1 MAEGAERGAPGA
13 EGAGK
18 GLHDPA
24 LHGGL
29 PGGGPDAGGAAD
41 AGGEAAPADAPDADT
56 GADTGAPAP
65 KPRPV
70 STAGGAPTWDGAE
83 YPTYPRPAIWRIAVA
98 ALRLALI
105 VPVTLILFV
114 LYLGVKAA
122 EKPVPALRPLR
133 HGIAALWARILA
145 GIIGIRIRSTGRPM
159 KTGGAL
165 VANHSSWTDILVL
178 MAAAPITFVSKAEV
192 KSWPGIGTLASAADT
207 MFIERKRT
215 EAKRQEAEMARRF
228 AEGQQ
233 LIFFPEATSSDALRV
248 LPFKST
254 LFSVF
259 FAEGLRE
266 EMWVQPVSV
275 VYRPRPGG
283 GRPKDF
289 YGWWGEMGF
298 GDHIVTLLTRSF
310 GGEAEVV
317 FHEPVHPAAL
327 ENRKKLCAHCDR
339 TVREGVESRLGP
351 PPAEIPWT

>member
-1 MAEGAERGAPGA
+1 MAEAGDGAKRAG
-13 EGAGK
+13 EGAAGDE
-18 GLHDPA
+18 GLHDPV

-29 PGGGPDAGGAAD
+29 PGGAPAEEAAGEAPAAEAAD
-41 AGGEAAPADAPDADT
+41 AAAK
-56 GADTGAPAP
+56 APAP

-83 YPTYPRPAIWRIAVA
+83 YPVYPKPEAWRIAVA

-105 VPVTLILFV
+105 VPVTLVLFAA
-114 LYLGVKAA
+114 YLLVKAA
-122 EKPVPALRPLR
+122 EKAAPGLRPAR
-133 HGIAALWARILA
+133 HFISGLWARVLA
-145 GIIGIRIRSTGRPM
+145 RIIGIRIRRAGRPM

-165 VANHSSWTDILVL
+165 VANHSSWSDILVL
-178 MAAAPITFVSKAEV
+178 MGAAPITFVSKAEV
-192 KSWPGIGTLASAADT
+192 KGWPGIGTLASAADT

-228 AEGQQ
+228 AEGQK
-233 LIFFPEATSSDALRV
+233 LLFFPEATSSDALRV

-259 FAEGLRE
+259 FAESLRE
-266 EMWVQPVSV
+266 EMWVQPVTV
-275 VYRPRPGG
+275 VYRPKPGG
-283 GRPKDF
+283 GRPRDF

-298 GDHIVTLLTRSF
+298 GHHIVTLLTRSF

-327 ENRKKLCAHCDR
+327 GNRKALCAHCDR
-339 TVREGVESRLGP
+339 EVREGLESRIGP
-351 PPAEIPWT
+351 PPAEIVKDD